1 MKVVRILNIAHYDAR
16 KQRFTSLAF
25 KNSSSGG
32 ISVVSKACIQEQ
44 ERTVCQHIEHFY
56 PPPTSS
62 IPPIF
67 WEFNEQQLP
76 TGYSLAQ
83 ETSPSGDICH
93 YNIEGVADKSAR
105 EMLLQVKLSDL
116 QICELGQARQLTLT
130 DLA

>member
-1 MKVVRILNIAHYDAR
+1 M
-16 KQRFTSLAF
+16 
-25 KNSSSGG
+25 SSSFPQ
-32 ISVVSKACIQEQ
+32 I
-44 ERTVCQHIEHFY
+44 
-56 PPPTSS
+56 
-62 IPPIF
+62 
-67 WEFNEQQLP
+67 
-76 TGYSLAQ
+76 YSLAQ